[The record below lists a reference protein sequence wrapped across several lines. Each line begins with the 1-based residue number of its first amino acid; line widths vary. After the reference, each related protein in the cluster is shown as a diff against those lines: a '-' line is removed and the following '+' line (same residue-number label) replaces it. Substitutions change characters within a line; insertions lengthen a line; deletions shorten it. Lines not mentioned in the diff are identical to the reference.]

1 MTACVTFS
9 IIFSFSDGE
18 VKGEAPVGRPAWM
31 RTMEANTSGWLRLLP
46 PSITP
51 LKRTVEN
58 IKDPL
63 YRFFEREVNF
73 GLKLLQAVRLDLEDV
88 AAIIQSGKKQTNH
101 HRALIQQL
109 NKGIIPKSW
118 LRYKVPTSCSVAAW
132 VTDFAQRVKQLTK
145 VSTAVQGN
153 SAAALKTVT
162 VWMGGLFNPEAFI
175 TATRQC
181 VAQANSW
188 SLEELSLD
196 VTVADEADQPSFDD
210 CSFAVEGLKLSGA
223 VCR

>member
-1 MTACVTFS
+1 MGGLPNNAEKVLLAS
-9 IIFSFSDGE
+9 SAHDLVINLLKMQQLDEDEELAYSDGE

-118 LRYKVPTSCSVAAW
+118 

-188 SLEELSLD
+188 SLEELSL
-196 VTVADEADQPSFDD
+196 
-210 CSFAVEGLKLSGA
+210 
-223 VCR
+223 